1 MGWKIG
7 LAVVLL
13 AASCYADETTESTLL
28 AQDSQVEDYENSD
41 VDENVLKNRSTVS
54 FQSRVT
60 PTVGSM
66 LPPNPD
72 LIINLTPKDE
82 NAAVKESEQKRAEL
96 ELLKKSSKFRNAA
109 LGAPITKT
117 RLDEVEIQNIDG
129 ANPHLPP
136 FAFSGD
142 DADTKAK
149 SAREIKQPDES
160 PPKTTPAIP
169 TTTGFEQAK
178 LIDSLEEINNGGV
191 IEEEQA
197 RTTGTVV
204 PDIEPAA
211 HVQESVDTVVESDTT
226 TTPVAS
232 TTNAEL
238 QDPIAEYNRKIVE
251 LAKRRRMIKEEGYKK
266 YKQIMFKSGRN
277 IVPVRLF
284 FDTDVALPPLQPE
297 DSFKRSIKTSS
308 EAVKDS
314 QVQGDKQNLVDAS
327 VGRESK
333 GEVHKVEIPTPPKQ
347 QSETKKALLV
357 DSASFTPS
365 PVDIVETTTILAAD
379 QILLNGQTESA
390 PEDIAGSGLPPPTT
404 SESTIEVQEELLS
417 PQTQHAPE
425 VVAVQRLTSTPFTP
439 DLSSTTTEDITRFD
453 TMVKVEPAIMSSTPS
468 PIEPLLEVSS
478 QRTEESA
485 TERSMSEITTEI
497 LDMLGES
504 TTAVLPT
511 STQQHLEPSITV
523 PVPSDGV
530 SDAALVANLSQTLP
544 PLLSMPPLS
553 ALSSFSSLNTPV
565 KIATRPRTAK
575 KASAE
580 KAGDDRKKSSG
591 ILGLKNT
598 LSTKKPRRKLAK
610 QRTATVPFDVVDSE
624 GRTGIIST
632 GTRTV
637 TPAERHRFIKQKP
650 GANPVFSK
658 ADRFGVIRRGT
669 RAKRPAA
676 IRHRA
681 VLVGQTTS
689 PALITRTHPGQ
700 RIFEQT
706 FKVEKPRR
714 RRLRTKL
721 HRRHPSIPPARQGGS
736 ATDIRSSFG
745 TTQEKSSV
753 PLAITSPLP
762 PQSPPVLSRFSIRPH
777 VANRQPTFRASHQ
790 QAPAVQLSLRPSGVS
805 MARGSQSLSQPQT
818 LLARTLAPPLNPTGE
833 FKAVKPKKNN
843 FLRLSE
849 WDRIR
854 EEFLRIKRQHKKLR
868 QKHRKSRARAASG
881 GKTLSAER
889 VNTATAR
896 ENNRYVP
903 HNGEIARG
911 VVWREVEASKDP
923 NALRVD
929 VDPSRRTI
937 DRDAI
942 VNL

>member
-1 MGWKIG
+1 MLFLVVLFVALLRTFSIHERMGWKIG

-54 FQSRVT
+54 FQSR
-60 PTVGSM
+60 
-66 LPPNPD
+66 
-72 LIINLTPKDE
+72 DE

-117 RLDEVEIQNIDG
+117 RLDETVPILTFRRSRSAATTRIRKRNLHGRCVGLASLRNFE
-129 ANPHLPP
+129 P
-136 FAFSGD
+136 
-142 DADTKAK
+142 KK
-149 SAREIKQPDES
+149 SHGIHFLQIKQPDES

-417 PQTQHAPE
+417 PQTQHAAE

-523 PVPSDGV
+523 PVPSDAV

-565 KIATRPRTAK
+565 KIATRPPNSK
-575 KASAE
+575 ES
-580 KAGDDRKKSSG
+580 
-591 ILGLKNT
+591 
-598 LSTKKPRRKLAK
+598 
-610 QRTATVPFDVVDSE
+610 
-624 GRTGIIST
+624 
-632 GTRTV
+632 
-637 TPAERHRFIKQKP
+637 
-650 GANPVFSK
+650 FS
-658 ADRFGVIRRGT
+658 
-669 RAKRPAA
+669 
-676 IRHRA
+676 
-681 VLVGQTTS
+681 
-689 PALITRTHPGQ
+689 
-700 RIFEQT
+700 
-706 FKVEKPRR
+706 
-714 RRLRTKL
+714 
-721 HRRHPSIPPARQGGS
+721 
-736 ATDIRSSFG
+736 
-745 TTQEKSSV
+745 
-753 PLAITSPLP
+753 
-762 PQSPPVLSRFSIRPH
+762 
-777 VANRQPTFRASHQ
+777 
-790 QAPAVQLSLRPSGVS
+790 
-805 MARGSQSLSQPQT
+805 
-818 LLARTLAPPLNPTGE
+818 
-833 FKAVKPKKNN
+833 
-843 FLRLSE
+843 
-849 WDRIR
+849 
-854 EEFLRIKRQHKKLR
+854 
-868 QKHRKSRARAASG
+868 
-881 GKTLSAER
+881 
-889 VNTATAR
+889 
-896 ENNRYVP
+896 
-903 HNGEIARG
+903 
-911 VVWREVEASKDP
+911 
-923 NALRVD
+923 
-929 VDPSRRTI
+929 
-937 DRDAI
+937 
-942 VNL
+942 